1 MAMAPGTA
9 DIGLEPVV
17 TDNMK
22 SILEV
27 DDLTDFLQ
35 QTEMAG
41 REFES
46 ERERCVHKALA
57 AVG

>member
-1 MAMAPGTA
+1 MAMAPGTT
-9 DIGLEPVV
+9 DIGLEPVL
-17 TDNMK
+17 TDNMR

-27 DDLTDFLQ
+27 DDLTDFLN

-46 ERERCVHKALA
+46 EKERCVQ
-57 AVG
+57 